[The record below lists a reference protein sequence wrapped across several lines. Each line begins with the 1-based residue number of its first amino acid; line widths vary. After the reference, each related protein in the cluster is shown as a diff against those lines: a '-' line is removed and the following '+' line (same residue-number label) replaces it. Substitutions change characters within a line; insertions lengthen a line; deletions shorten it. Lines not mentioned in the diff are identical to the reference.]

1 MHLDWWTIGLQTVNF
16 AVLVWLL
23 HRFLYKPVLGM
34 IDARRAEVQRQH
46 DDAEATKD
54 RAKADLA
61 GVEAERAGIA
71 AEREAALK
79 AATSQAQ
86 EMAEARRSRAE
97 RDAQELIDS
106 ARKTLASEREQ
117 ALAEAQRVALDLGAD
132 FAQRLLAEVPM
143 QLRAEAWIERIEQH
157 IDALPKPERD
167 ALIQQLRE
175 DNSLT
180 VVSAA
185 TLSAPT
191 AEKWRERLCHL
202 FGKQIAIVFKV
213 DPRLIAGA
221 ELHFPTAV
229 LRFTWQNALA
239 AARSEV
245 GAHANAH

>member
-1 MHLDWWTIGLQTVNF
+1 MRLDWWTIGLQTVNF

-34 IDARRAEVQRQH
+34 IDARRAEIQRQY

-54 RAKADLA
+54 RAKAYLA

-79 AATSQAQ
+79 TATSQAQ

-117 ALAEAQRVALDLGAD
+117 ALAEAQRIALDLGAD
-132 FAQRLLAEVPM
+132 FAQRLLAQVPM

-167 ALIQQLRE
+167 ALIQQFSE

-202 FGKQIAIVFKV
+202 FGKQIAIVFNV

>member
-34 IDARRAEVQRQH
+34 IDARRAEVQRQQ
-46 DDAEATKD
+46 DDARATKD
-54 RAKADLA
+54 KAKAYLA
-61 GVEAERAGIA
+61 GIEAERAGIA

-86 EMAEARRSRAE
+86 EIAEARRRHAE
-97 RDAQELIDS
+97 RDARELIDS

-117 ALAEAQRVALDLGAD
+117 ALAEAQRIALDLGAE

-143 QLRAEAWIERIEQH
+143 QFRAEAWIERIEQH

-167 ALIQQLRE
+167 ALIQQFTE

-185 TLSAPT
+185 TLAPPT
-191 AEKWRERLCHL
+191 ADKWRERLRHL
-202 FGKQIAIVFKV
+202 LGKQIAIVFEV
-213 DPRLIAGA
+213 DPQLIAGA

-229 LRFTWQNALA
+229 LRFTWRNALA

-245 GAHANAH
+245 GARANAH